1 MKTLNGMIIVIPTF
15 GRAARQI
22 TLKELPKA
30 LRKITHLCCVK
41 SEFEDLRA
49 ATGHDEF
56 VFQPA
61 AVKTI
66 HQKRQ
71 FIMDWALN
79 AGVKKVMML
88 DDDMFWQARGPKG
101 LIKEYADETKVV
113 HAMTEMSQLLDEFA
127 HAGFSSRLGNNRVA
141 SEYART
147 TRMMHSLGYNVKAF
161 HEAGARFDRVHGKED
176 FDVTL
181 QLLKR
186 GYDNVVVY
194 HTCISPGKYD
204 APGGC
209 STERTL
215 ETANENAKKLQ
226 ALHPEHVSLVQ
237 KEFKNSPRM
246 EVMMKWKKAFG
257 AGVEAFGERR
267 ISRKRGE
274 ACAYDIIGKGEK
286 A

>member
-1 MKTLNGMIIVIPTF
+1 MQTLDGMIIVIPTY
-15 GRAARQI
+15 GRVNRQI
-22 TLKELPKA
+22 TLKETPKA
-30 LRKITHLCCVK
+30 LHKYIYLCCV
-41 SEFEDLRA
+41 EAEEEALQQ
-49 ATGHDEF
+49 ATGHTRF
-56 VFQPA
+56 IIQPDT
-61 AVKTI
+61 VKTI

-71 FIMDWALN
+71 WILDWCHKN
-79 AGVKKVMML
+79 GVKKVMML

-101 LIKEYADETKVV
+101 LIKEYATEAHVV
-113 HAMTEMSQLLDEFA
+113 SAMKEMAALLGEFA

-147 TRMMHSLGYNVKAF
+147 TRMMHSLGYNVGTYHKAM
-161 HEAGARFDRVHGKED
+161 ARFDRVHGKED

-215 ETANENAKKLQ
+215 ETANANAQKRKDS
-226 ALHPEHVSLVQ
+226 HPEHVSVVE
-237 KEFKNSPRM
+237 KAYKNSPRL
-246 EVMMKWKKAFG
+246 EVMMKWKKAFQHGCQAHGEQRVARKKGGLYDTIPKG
-257 AGVEAFGERR
+257 A
-267 ISRKRGE
+267 
-274 ACAYDIIGKGEK
+274 K